1 MTQTINET
9 EQGLPE
15 NLDRWSQLDFEE
27 STGQKETPHANLPH
41 PLPQEI
47 TEQSPDP
54 ELEPILFDDDDSVHI
69 EVTDRPFQKKPLPK
83 IMLGLIGAGLGAV
96 AVGTFITAGSNDA
109 SKVFAEN
116 SSLAPDG
123 TVASNIPGK
132 DPRDQKIGELQS
144 DQATSTLK
152 AKIDA
157 LNKRKELEAK
167 QRANKDRGTKIA
179 SAPTTVTPTY
189 ASLPVASAP
198 DPVPFRSVP
207 DSQPYTQ
214 LERTTPVSQNYEP
227 QRVQQPQQPVQQ
239 PKLLAFGGMPEDRGG
254 STSTAAQPVSGTAQG
269 SAQSTGYTQVAYRPE
284 SQGFDTQETSL
295 EDQQRAFL
303 GGDRQARI
311 SANAS
316 ASGTVSSGAIL
327 PGRFSVQID
336 SPLSGIPA
344 GTIIIFETKT
354 VYPSGNVEAYG
365 IGVTSGDY
373 QRLRP
378 IPVGAIALF
387 SNNGNRLKAQ
397 RPSAGFLSSPIG
409 RALFG
414 AVQGAAGRYLST
426 DSVLSQSNSGT
437 LLSQSAGGKGFSDL
451 AAGALQGGL
460 SPLLQSL
467 PQQQQGATDDK
478 SFSVEPGKKVMV
490 KVLQPFTF
498 SL

>member
-9 EQGLPE
+9 EKGLPE

-27 STGQKETPHANLPH
+27 STGQKVPPQANLSEPK
-41 PLPQEI
+41 PKEV
-47 TEQSPDP
+47 TAQSPDLGP
-54 ELEPILFDDDDSVHI
+54 ELDPILFDDDDSVHI

-116 SSLAPDG
+116 SSQAPDG

-144 DQATSTLK
+144 DQASSTLR

-157 LNKRKELEAK
+157 LNKRKEQEAK
-167 QRANKDRGTKIA
+167 QRENKDRGTKIA
-179 SAPTTVTPTY
+179 SVPTTVTPTY

-214 LERTTPVSQNYEP
+214 PVSSTPVSQNYEP
-227 QRVQQPQQPVQQ
+227 QRVQQQQQQPVQQ

-254 STSTAAQPVSGTAQG
+254 STSTAAQPVAGT
-269 SAQSTGYTQVAYRPE
+269 SQSTGYTPVAYRPQ
-284 SQGFDTQETSL
+284 SQGFDVQGNGL
-295 EDQQRAFL
+295 EEQQQAFL

-365 IGVTSGDY
+365 IGLTSGDY

-378 IPVGAIALF
+378 IPMGAIALF
-387 SNNGNRLKAQ
+387 SNNGNLLKAQ

-409 RALFG
+409 RVLFG

-437 LLSQSAGGKGFSDL
+437 LLSQRAGGKGFSDL

-460 SPLLQSL
+460 SPLLQFL
-467 PQQQQGATDDK
+467 PQQQGGAEDK